1 MATVVV
7 MQEIRPLENRRGI
20 CVPTWA
26 LLCSFARDTKE
37 AGKQWDESLCR
48 IGEDFKTQS
57 DMLARLWPKWELKR
71 GHSTLPSAPASLHHP
86 SSWHI
91 IFQEVFP
98 YSCFPELVNQKS
110 ARNFA
115 RPGVL
120 ESCLFC
126 ISLTTPGSE
135 PHSRENGSRTVPTVF
150 FNCVQ
155 GRADQGRSLH
165 ESSWQPKVFEEE
177 LLEII
182 VLTQTVKPLT
192 EGHHIH
198 LS

>member
-7 MQEIRPLENRRGI
+7 MQEIRPLENRRGS

-57 DMLARLWPKWELKR
+57 DMLARLWPKLELKR

-86 SSWHI
+86 SSWQI

-120 ESCLFC
+120 ESCLLC

-135 PHSRENGSRTVPTVF
+135 PPLPWEREQ
-150 FNCVQ
+150 NC
-155 GRADQGRSLH
+155 AH
-165 ESSWQPKVFEEE
+165 C
-177 LLEII
+177 LLQLCPGTSGPGLLSPR
-182 VLTQTVKPLT
+182 VKLTA
-192 EGHHIH
+192 
-198 LS
+198 